1 MEKEIKNGRNGKP
14 EYIDWVSVKLI
25 NLKNRTIFFF
35 LALIYAGFMHSCR
48 EECTYKPRSLA
59 GVSFHSVVEGTEQ
72 QSPVDSLSVMGLGR
86 DSLLYDVRNSA
97 GSVVLPINGSDIETA
112 FIFKFDRGTDT
123 LWLNYEVN
131 PVFLSPEC
139 GFILNFELL
148 EANHTENVIDSVV
161 IVTSEITSFD
171 DTNIRIYH

>member
-1 MEKEIKNGRNGKP
+1 M
-14 EYIDWVSVKLI
+14 KLI
-25 NLKNRTIFFF
+25 NLNNRIIIFF
-35 LALIYAGFMHSCR
+35 LALLYGGFLHSCK
-48 EECTYKPRSLA
+48 EECTHKPGSLA
-59 GVSFHSVVEGTEQ
+59 GVSFHSVVDGTEQ
-72 QSPVDSLSVMGLGR
+72 QLPVDSLTIMGLGR
-86 DSLLYDVRNSA
+86 EDSLLYDEMNNA
-97 GSVVLPINGSDIETA
+97 GSVTLPMNGSDIETA

-123 LWLNYEVN
+123 LWFDYEVI

-148 EANHTENVIDSVV
+148 GTNHTENVIDSVV